1 MCSSLSTI
9 TKSCNPIIPGIV
21 KAWMCD
27 YSSLISFTTYETVIT
42 SISFTNTFFELPALK
57 STTIFDLSIERD
69 FQRGLI
75 KKTSNFSFS
84 LGELSV
90 DNREFIKSL
99 LFKRV
104 VVIIYVNN
112 NYYIFGLNGTL
123 KLDSWNASS
132 GKSQN
137 DFNGYNLNFIDNIH
151 TYGNKK
157 YPYYHLD
164 ISTATDLTNTPL
176 AGSKL
181 LRITCGILGDVN
193 GAYSYIHIY
202 INNVPNVILYLD
214 ETQSSK
220 LENITLNKGET
231 LKIVTIDYNTSGI
244 VELSYEWKDE
254 NDNTIDSKI
263 TQENI
268 LVFEQEYKN
277 FRDNDVIYINTRQ
290 IS

>member
-21 KAWMCD
+21 KAWICD
-27 YSSLISFTTYETVIT
+27 YSNLISFTTYETHIQSIT
-42 SISFTNTFFELPALK
+42 FSNTLFELPSLK

-90 DNREFIKSL
+90 VNREFIKSL

-104 VVIIYVNN
+104 VVIIYVNDD
-112 NYYIFGLNGTL
+112 YYILGLNGTL

-157 YPYYHLD
+157 YPYYH
-164 ISTATDLTNTPL
+164 INIAMVADLINMPL
-176 AGSKL
+176 AGTKEIVVSMSV
-181 LRITCGILGDVN
+181 LGMTYSTY
-193 GAYSYIHIY
+193 AYVDIFVD
-202 INNVPNVILYLD
+202 NVPIYNVYIDKDNNEKFEVLYV
-214 ETQSSK
+214 
-220 LENITLNKGET
+220 NKGDT
-231 LKIVTIDYNTSGI
+231 IKIVVNDYDVVGS
-244 VELSYEWKDE
+244 VEISIELKDD
-254 NDNTIDSKI
+254 NDNTRDSKSTTSNTLTYEI
-263 TQENI
+263 DYDNINVLDRINVYLTQN
-268 LVFEQEYKN
+268 
-277 FRDNDVIYINTRQ
+277 
-290 IS
+290 